1 MKLYIP
7 DIGDTLRLTE
17 DWSFKLCNES
27 RNSGVWDAFKKKHPD
42 MDLYISDIRDKIEA
56 EKKAEEA
63 QIRKD
68 NPGAI
73 AIWYYHLSRDYW
85 AESRSAGYPITLLKD
100 TVLRVDRIY
109 IRKGASDYSSVTFN
123 VMQSPEKFLTLAK
136 DGGTFPKGTR
146 RRFWA
151 KLQDVNAIEFDRI

>member
-7 DIGDTLRLTE
+7 EIGDSLRLME

-27 RNSGVWDAFKKKHPD
+27 RNSAIWDAFKTVHKD
-42 MDLYISDIRDKIEA
+42 MDEHIKQIHEKIA
-56 EKKAEEA
+56 ADRKAEEE

-73 AIWYYHLSRDYW
+73 AIWYYSLSRDYYGE
-85 AESRSAGYPITLLKD
+85 AASAGYQVTLKKD
-100 TVLRVDRIY
+100 TVLKVDRIY
-109 IRKGASDYSSVTFN
+109 IRKGADDYSSVTFN
-123 VMQSPEKFLTLAK
+123 IAESPEKFLTLAK
-136 DGGTFPKGTR
+136 DGGTLPKGTK

-151 KLQDVNAIEFDRI
+151 KLQDVNTIEFERI